1 MKLGGTLDCDS
12 RSPMR
17 IVLSVAAVVLT
28 IVSGARAQRGT
39 SPSPD
44 APTVNAQDPGGF
56 GDALRLLDAWVTTA
70 VAQRDQPGVSIG
82 VVLGDRLVWSRGYG
96 YADVEKKVPAS
107 PQTLYRIA
115 SITKTFTAVAI
126 LQLRDAGKLQ
136 LDDPLRQ
143 HLGWARIRAH
153 DPAASE
159 ITIRELLT
167 HSSGLQREVPGTL
180 WTSPTF
186 PPATALKE
194 EIDETNPPGVTWKY
208 SNVGFALLGEVVSAV
223 SGEPWDRYVQRHIL
237 DALGMTSTRTTPR
250 ADEPGLAVGYARP
263 VPGER
268 PVNAPTVGSLEG
280 VSAAANMASNV
291 EDLARYVTFHLSDTP
306 SASSPVLKGTT
317 LRDMHR
323 PQWLLDDWQNAW
335 GFGMRV
341 RRVDGRVQVGHP
353 GSVPGYRTQIEFVP
367 ALRLGVI
374 VLTNADD
381 GNPAS
386 YIDYALQLLS
396 PVVAKALTRPVAP
409 LSETAASYVGR
420 YRSQNGTTTMLMAV
434 VDGQLSLVAPDA
446 ANPYT
451 TRIILEPTSDPR
463 TFVMRS
469 TGAFAF
475 DAFGERLT
483 VDVGADGQVTGYHT
497 PNLRYVR
504 IAQLP

>member
-1 MKLGGTLDCDS
+1 MSHEVFGDHGTTRQPTFQRTLTAS
-12 RSPMR
+12 
-17 IVLSVAAVVLT
+17 VLALLLMAAPSTVQAQEP
-28 IVSGARAQRGT
+28 ARF
-39 SPSPD
+39 S
-44 APTVNAQDPGGF
+44 
-56 GDALRLLDAWVTTA
+56 DALRLLDAWVMAT
-70 VAQRDQPGVSIG
+70 VAQRGQPGLSIG
-82 VVLGDRLVWSRGYG
+82 VVLGDRLVWAKGYG
-96 YADVEKKVPAS
+96 YADMEKKVPAS

-126 LQLRDAGKLQ
+126 LQLRDSGKLQ
-136 LDDPLRQ
+136 LDDPLRR
-143 HLGWARIRAH
+143 HLGWARIRTR
-153 DPAASE
+153 DPDASD

-180 WTSPTF
+180 WSTPVF
-186 PPATALKE
+186 PSSAALRDE
-194 EIDETNPPGVTWKY
+194 LEETNSPGVTWKY
-208 SNVGFALLGEVVSAV
+208 SNLGFALLGEVVSTV

-237 DALGMTSTRTTPR
+237 DPLGMRSTRIMPR
-250 ADEPGLAVGYARP
+250 ADETSLAIGYARP

-268 PVNAPTVGSLEG
+268 PVNAPIFESLEA

-291 EDLARYVTFHLSDTP
+291 EDLAKYLAFHLSNTS
-306 SASSPVLKGTT
+306 SASGPILKSPT

-353 GSVPGYRTQIEFVP
+353 GNVPGYRTQIEFVP

-386 YIDYALQLLS
+386 YVDYALQLLS
-396 PVVAKALTRPVAP
+396 PIAAKAIARPVAP
-409 LSETAASYVGR
+409 VPVNAASYVSR
-420 YRSQNGTTTMLMAV
+420 YRSQNGTTTMLVSML
-434 VDGQLSLVAPDA
+434 DGQLSLVVPDA

-463 TFVMRS
+463 AFVMRS
-469 TGAFAF
+469 TGTFAY
-475 DAFGERLT
+475 DAFGELLT
-483 VDVGADGQVTGYHT
+483 FDVGPDGQVTGYHT
-497 PNLRYVR
+497 PNLRYTR
-504 IAQLP
+504 LAQP